1 MKLAKLLYE
10 IKIYH
15 GDNHGTRQLKIK
27 MMMQKSA
34 NNQEGVGIYFSDLI
48 DTAEK
53 YAKDVIWVDI
63 NKNNFVES
71 RDPARSHISKSKFV
85 ALLKE
90 MIKIDKEEMF
100 YFLSDYAYIEDPEDI
115 DEYVLL
121 EAAPVLLNNEIRNL
135 QVELATVIGV
145 ESFVK
150 LWNKIIRID
159 GTYHSNGPDIWYAI
173 INPKYKVNKK

>member
-1 MKLAKLLYE
+1 
-10 IKIYH
+10 
-15 GDNHGTRQLKIK
+15 
-27 MMMQKSA
+27 
-34 NNQEGVGIYFSDLI
+34 
-48 DTAEK
+48 
-53 YAKDVIWVDI
+53 
-63 NKNNFVES
+63 
-71 RDPARSHISKSKFV
+71 
-85 ALLKE
+85 

-150 LWNKIIRID
+150 L
-159 GTYHSNGPDIWYAI
+159 
-173 INPKYKVNKK
+173 